1 MKRPSIN
8 GCLTLCRLCVCI
20 CVLTAILMS
29 SCINDSP
36 DKPDNSLKDSRLRP
50 GDILPAFTITDNSGG
65 ILTSPAAF
73 TGKPALIV
81 FFSTRCPD
89 CRDVLPQV
97 QAYCDRV
104 IATGKDRRI
113 ICISRAEDNTAVAA
127 YWAANGLTIP
137 YAAIPDRSIYNL
149 FATSGIPR
157 LYFTD
162 SRAQITAVYGPDNI
176 PDAATW
182 PRP

>member
-1 MKRPSIN
+1 MKQSSII
-8 GCLTLCRLCVCI
+8 GHLTLRRLSVCI
-20 CVLTAILMS
+20 CILTAILMS

-36 DKPDNSLKDSRLRP
+36 DNPDNSLKDSRLRP
-50 GDILPAFTITDNSGG
+50 GDILPAFTITDNSGD
-65 ILTSPAAF
+65 ILTSPDDL

-81 FFSTRCPD
+81 LFSTTCPD
-89 CRDVLPQV
+89 CQHILPQV
-97 QAYCDRV
+97 QAYRDHV
-104 IATGKDRRI
+104 ITTGKDIRI

-127 YWAANGLTIP
+127 YWAANSLTIP

-162 SRAQITAVYGPDNI
+162 SRAQITAVYGPDII

-182 PRP
+182 PLP